1 VTPLFSIVP
10 KNYLYGQKLLDFA
23 LIADEIAEKY
33 NIPLIFAPPL
43 LQLKEV
49 ASLTKHLQIYAP
61 HVDSIGV
68 GRYLAATLA
77 EAVVDAKAVG
87 TLLNHAEKPL
97 DDYQLETTMKR
108 CHEVKLKTM
117 VYVASTKEA
126 LKVANLKPTIIVIE
140 PTDVIGTGKTGD
152 IALAKET
159 LVAVKDFDDSIIVA
173 YGGGISNGDDVYE
186 VIKAGFDLTGS
197 SSALALSTNKKLLL
211 EEMVN
216 SLLTAFKERN

>member
-1 VTPLFSIVP
+1 MTPLFSIVP
-10 KNYLYGQKLLDFA
+10 KNYLYGQELIDFA
-23 LIADEIAEKY
+23 LIVDEIAEKY

-49 ASLTKHLQIYAP
+49 ASITKHLQIYAP

-68 GRYLAATLA
+68 GRHLAATLA
-77 EAVVDAKAVG
+77 EAVIDAKAVG

-97 DDYQLETTMKR
+97 DAYQLEATMKR

-117 VYVASTKEA
+117 VYVSSTKEA

-140 PTDVIGTGKTGD
+140 PTEVIGTGQTGD
-152 IALAKET
+152 IELAKET
-159 LVAVKDFDDSIIVA
+159 LEAVKDFDNSITVA
-173 YGGGISNGDDVYE
+173 YGGGVATADDVYK

-197 SSALALSTNKKLLL
+197 SSALALSINKKLLL
-211 EEMVN
+211 EEMVIA
-216 SLLTAFKERN
+216 LLTALKERN

>member
-10 KNYLYGQKLLDFA
+10 KNYLYGQELLDFA

-33 NIPLIFAPPL
+33 NIPLIFVPPL

-61 HVDSIGV
+61 HVDSIEV
-68 GRYLAATLA
+68 GRYLAATLV
-77 EAVVDAKAVG
+77 EAALDAKAVG

-97 DDYQLETTMKR
+97 DDHQLEATMKR

-140 PTDVIGTGKTGD
+140 PTEVIGTGKTGD
-152 IALAKET
+152 IDLAKET
-159 LVAVKDFDDSIIVA
+159 LAVVKDFDASILVA
-173 YGGGISNGDDVYE
+173 YGGGVATADDVYK

-211 EEMVN
+211 DQMVN
-216 SLLTAFKERN
+216 SLLIALKERN